1 LTMVKT
7 LPFILFFFLFACADG
22 GSPEKIDE
30 VAVQGIYSGCLSQD
44 GKFALIGSIHHG
56 GSYWQTEK
64 IERLYDW
71 NHKTGEKTGILF
83 CGISGDQKFAA
94 TSDARQIAL
103 WNTQNGQAVW
113 LWQSPADIRAMAIN
127 QQGNIALLGMNNYE
141 AAVFDIQNGGVLRRL
156 RHEGVVQAVAISADN
171 QMAVTGG
178 DDSLVRVWD
187 LKSGKMLF
195 EERLD
200 NQIKAVAIS
209 ENGQFIFASSY
220 LGKSFVW
227 DMQSKKVVSEII
239 KSSGH
244 YITARF
250 SSAADTLLTGTASG
264 RVQLWKLPS
273 GKELKRWE
281 ATPINPWSALK
292 TQVLDVAFAGNYYRA
307 IGANGRLYTFK

>member
-1 LTMVKT
+1 MVKT
-7 LPFILFFFLFACADG
+7 LPFILFLFLCACGDG
-22 GSPEKIDE
+22 DSPEKIDE
-30 VAVQGIYSGCLSQD
+30 IAVQGIYSGCLSKD
-44 GKFALIGSIHHG
+44 SKYALIGSIHHG

-64 IERLYDW
+64 AGRLYDW
-71 NHKTGEKTGILF
+71 NHKPNEKTGILF
-83 CGISGDQKFAA
+83 CAISGDQKYAA

-113 LWQSPADIRAMAIN
+113 LWQAPADIRAMAMN

-156 RHEGVVQAVAISADN
+156 RHEGIVQAVAISPDS
-171 QMAVTGG
+171 QLAVTGG
-178 DDSLVRVWD
+178 DDSLVRVWE

-209 ENGQFIFASSY
+209 DNGQFIFASSY

-227 DMQSKKVVSEII
+227 DLNSKKMLSEII

-244 YITARF
+244 YISARF
-250 SSAADTLLTGTASG
+250 SPTANTLLTGTASG
-264 RVQLWKLPS
+264 RVQLWQLPS

-281 ATPINPWSALK
+281 ATPLNPWSALK
-292 TQVLDVAFAGNYYRA
+292 TQVLDVAFAGEKYRA